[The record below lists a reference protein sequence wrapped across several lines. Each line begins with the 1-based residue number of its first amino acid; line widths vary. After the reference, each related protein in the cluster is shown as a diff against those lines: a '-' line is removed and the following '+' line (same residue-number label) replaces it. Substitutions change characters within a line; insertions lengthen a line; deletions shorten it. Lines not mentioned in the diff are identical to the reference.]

1 MLTGR
6 MADIMVVAMTA
17 TMVMVVVTAIMV
29 VLMIRLAG
37 EGRSL
42 YRVTGAW
49 TSVSTDVSR
58 LTLVTFMPNILGGNC
73 VNA

>member
-1 MLTGR
+1 
-6 MADIMVVAMTA
+6 MADIMV
-17 TMVMVVVTAIMV
+17 MVVVAAIMV

-42 YRVTGAW
+42 YRITGAW

>member
-1 MLTGR
+1 MRALTSDPGQ
-6 MADIMVVAMTA
+6 
-17 TMVMVVVTAIMV
+17 
-29 VLMIRLAG
+29 RLARRNAHWQD
-37 EGRSL
+37 GRHHGGGDD
-42 YRVTGAW
+42 RITGAW